1 MSFQTVPMTKE
12 HQGQLQR
19 YRDSQIL
26 GLFMVIAV
34 ITPLLIF
41 VLLYPELEDR
51 GLVTVVLFGTGFI
64 SWLWFM
70 GRAEQASTD
79 LQQQTVTLYT
89 GHGSLRRRGTRGIVV
104 GVTLDSGFQLTM
116 RHNAPYLFVDPH
128 KVYAFT
134 YGEASKFLLDVREV
148 GQAEA
153 T

>member
-26 GLFMVIAV
+26 GLFMVMAV

-64 SWLWFM
+64 SWYGLW
-70 GRAEQASTD
+70 AEQASTD

-89 GHGSLRRRGTRGIVV
+89 GQGSLRRTGTRGTVAGI
-104 GVTLDSGFQLTM
+104 TLDSGFQLRM